1 MQPKGGDYKISI
13 LENFIII
20 FVDGPIKDAHHKM
33 NLLLKGVLKTN

>member
-33 NLLLKGVLKTN
+33 IFFGKEVPITN